1 MSNYIVFMEQQQ
13 IIALISKIRHSANEL
28 IMREL
33 DNHGIKG
40 IVPSH
45 GEILVRLFRRDSI
58 PMSELAAAINKKK
71 NTVTTLVEKLVN
83 LGYVTKS
90 TDTDDS
96 RITLVKLTPDG
107 KSLQKSFNKV
117 SAVLLDTVYN
127 GITEK
132 EKEAVLKVLL
142 KMKKNLE

>member
-1 MSNYIVFMEQQQ
+1 MEQQQ

-33 DNHGIKG
+33 DYQGIKG

-107 KSLQKSFNKV
+107 KSLQKSFDKV

>member
-1 MSNYIVFMEQQQ
+1 MEQQQ
-13 IIALISKIRHSANEL
+13 IIALISKIRYGANEL

-33 DNHGIKG
+33 ERRGIKG

-45 GEILVRLFRRDSI
+45 GEILVSLFRRDSI
-58 PMSELAAAINKKK
+58 PMSELASAINRKK
-71 NTVTTLVEKLVN
+71 NTVTTLVDKLVN

-90 TDTDDS
+90 ADRDDS
-96 RITLVKLTPDG
+96 RVTLVKLTPKG
-107 KSLQKSFNKV
+107 KSLQKSFDEV
-117 SAVLLDTVYN
+117 SAVLLETVYD

-132 EKEAVLKVLL
+132 EKEMILKVLL

>member
-1 MSNYIVFMEQQQ
+1 MEQQQ
-13 IIALISKIRHSANEL
+13 IIALISKIRHGANEL

-33 DNHGIKG
+33 EKHGIKG

-45 GEILVRLFRRDSI
+45 GEILARLFRRDSI
-58 PMSELAAAINKKK
+58 PMSELAAAISKKK
-71 NTVTTLVEKLVN
+71 NTVTTLVDKLVN

-90 TDTDDS
+90 ADPDDS
-96 RITLVKLTPDG
+96 RVTLVKLTSNG
-107 KSLQKSFNKV
+107 KSLQKSFDKV
-117 SAVLLDTVYN
+117 SAVLLETVYD

-132 EKEAVLKVLL
+132 EKEIVLKVLS

>member
-1 MSNYIVFMEQQQ
+1 MEQHQ

-28 IMREL
+28 IIREL
-33 DNHGIKG
+33 DKHGISG

-45 GEILVRLFRRDSI
+45 GDILVRLFRRDAI
-58 PMSELAAAINKKK
+58 TMSELAAAIGKKK

-90 TDTDDS
+90 ADPEDS
-96 RITLVKLTPDG
+96 RITLVKLTPEG
-107 KSLQKSFNKV
+107 ISLQKAFDKV
-117 SAVLLDTVYN
+117 SYTLIETVYE

-132 EKEAVLKVLL
+132 EKAAVLKILS

>member
-1 MSNYIVFMEQQQ
+1 MEQKQ
-13 IIALISKIRHSANEL
+13 IIALISKIRHNANEL

-33 DNHGIKG
+33 EKHGIKG

-58 PMSELAAAINKKK
+58 PMSELASAINKKK
-71 NTVTTLVEKLVN
+71 NTVTTLVDKLVN
-83 LGYVTKS
+83 LGYVIKS
-90 TDTDDS
+90 ADPDDS
-96 RITLVKLTPDG
+96 RITLVKLTQG
-107 KSLQKSFNKV
+107 GRSLQKSFDKV
-117 SAVLLDTVYN
+117 SAVLLETVYS

>member
-1 MSNYIVFMEQQQ
+1 MEQQQ

-58 PMSELAAAINKKK
+58 PMSELASAINKKK

-83 LGYVTKS
+83 LGYVSKS
-90 TDTDDS
+90 TDPDDS

-107 KSLQKSFNKV
+107 KSLQKSFDKV

-132 EKEAVLKVLL
+132 EKESVLKVLL